1 MSPESKKQE
10 KAPLTATQAAQ
21 PSTQPNTV
29 AELVR
34 EWEQR
39 REAAMQAKDF
49 DTIDLIEYDGYRL
62 SISINPSG
70 TAALV
75 LISPRLKNRF
85 VIADETV
92 VDYILAILNTFKE
105 RDDVR
110 RAVWMFI
117 RKYGRTTKGYKP
129 SKALIQL

>member
-1 MSPESKKQE
+1 
-10 KAPLTATQAAQ
+10 
-21 PSTQPNTV
+21 V
-29 AELVR
+29 AELLK
-34 EWEQR
+34 EWEMR
-39 REAAMQAKDF
+39 REQAMQARDF
-49 DTIDLIEYDGYRL
+49 DTIDLIEYDGYKL
-62 SISINPSG
+62 SISINPAG

-75 LISPRLKNRF
+75 LISPRLSNRF

-117 RKYGRTTKGYKP
+117 RKYGRTRVPVKP